1 MTKNSFAIVIG
12 GTGMLERVCH
22 FLAEEGYDVYV
33 VHRNKNKFQAMQG
46 RCLFPHKL
54 YSISVDYH
62 DEAALQK
69 KIQEAIQLKGG
80 YPDLIVSWI
89 HNSAPHAL
97 PTILK
102 VVKERKKPWKLIHV
116 QGSSSFFVKENT
128 TVPDNCE
135 YRRVYLG
142 FVLEN
147 RNSRWLTHE
156 EIASGVIKVI
166 KHDYR
171 ETVIGTLKPWSKR
184 PS

>member
-1 MTKNSFAIVIG
+1 MTKNLFAIVIG

-89 HNSAPHAL
+89 HNSAP
-97 PTILK
+97 PCITNDFK
-102 VVKERKKPWKLIHV
+102 GSNREKE
-116 QGSSSFFVKENT
+116 T
-128 TVPDNCE
+128 
-135 YRRVYLG
+135 
-142 FVLEN
+142 LEI
-147 RNSRWLTHE
+147 NSRTRKLFFLCK
-156 EIASGVIKVI
+156 G
-166 KHDYR
+166 KHDCTR
-171 ETVIGTLKPWSKR
+171 
-184 PS
+184 